1 MISRAISQSA
11 LLRCSVRDVAGFLAH
26 TGLGRRAPRRWSDI
40 VCSRRSLRCA
50 QGRRLIGCSQ
60 KDRSAIRLRSDL
72 LRLRLPV
79 IDAPVASNDRA
90 ARQIFREKQESF
102 SGVPEIPRRPAV
114 IRLRQANHLDAASK
128 AVARCDI
135 PGALRAARKAIG
147 NAPDVVEHRLLIE
160 DASGEAS
167 ASMQLTRTLF
177 SFRIWSQPAT

>member
-1 MISRAISQSA
+1 
-11 LLRCSVRDVAGFLAH
+11 
-26 TGLGRRAPRRWSDI
+26 
-40 VCSRRSLRCA
+40 
-50 QGRRLIGCSQ
+50 
-60 KDRSAIRLRSDL
+60 

-102 SGVPEIPRRPAV
+102 SGVPEIPRRSAV